1 MDTLTEELQTKYN
14 LPQLQLSMHLKR
26 GFHLSIHRK
35 FLQVKDFP
43 DEFIQVDE
51 GKKIHRFS
59 STELVHLNARYN
71 DALQEIWKLTEIE
84 LGSLLNEIFKV
95 EALTALHRL
104 CDSVAILDTLT
115 SFVTYSSF
123 CPAQTERPKL
133 TYGGPIALQ
142 KAYHPT
148 LLDLKPQS
156 AVPNDIFLDE
166 TSALHIIS
174 GRNQAGKSTFIRTI
188 GLITVMAQ
196 TGCMVPA
203 KFASVRILK
212 RIATRF
218 NTSDDISQSQS
229 HFSKEMHDIATI
241 IDGIREHQDSAND
254 EKAGNAQPTQD
265 SNPQST
271 LVLIDELGRSTSTLD
286 GFSIAYAV
294 AEYLSS
300 CPNVLTLFT
309 THFLGLGAMAKV
321 YPVINAFHLETVP
334 VPNEREPAHTEQES
348 LAQRKFTY
356 TVLSGILTD
365 TSYGIDTARLAGFPD
380 RVTKEARDLLPQMP
394 VRNIHRAT
402 DFAKAH
408 FALSEREKRQL
419 QKAKSVVSVAQR
431 ISLIQSSANDPGEVR
446 RLLMELQIKVRNSQ
460 QRGKNRVGQ
469 ASGSRATSE
478 LDTEAKFD
486 DTVGESSK
494 G

>member
-1 MDTLTEELQTKYN
+1 MLTEEVQKKYN
-14 LPQLQLSMHLKR
+14 LPKLRLCMHLKR
-26 GFHLSIHRK
+26 GFHFSLHRK
-35 FLQVKDFP
+35 FLEVKDFP
-43 DEFIQVDE
+43 DEFIQVNE

-59 STELVHLNARYN
+59 STELVNLNARYN
-71 DALQEIWKLTEIE
+71 DALQEIWRLTEIE

-115 SFVTYSSF
+115 SFVTYASF
-123 CPAQTERPKL
+123 CPAQTQRPKL
-133 TYGGPIALQ
+133 TDGGPIALQ

-156 AVPNDIFLDE
+156 AIPNDAFLDE

-174 GRNQAGKSTFIRTI
+174 GRNQAGKSTFIRTV
-188 GLITVMAQ
+188 GLITLMAH
-196 TGCMVPA
+196 TGCTIPA

-212 RIATRF
+212 RITTRF
-218 NTSDDISQSQS
+218 NTGDDISQSQS

-241 IDGIREHQDSAND
+241 IDGIREHQDSAQD
-254 EKAGNAQPTQD
+254 ENVGNNQPEQG
-265 SNPQST
+265 SKSPST

-294 AEYLSS
+294 AEHLSS

-309 THFLGLGAMAKV
+309 THFLGLGAMATI

-334 VPNEREPAHTEQES
+334 MPNERQSTQTEQES
-348 LAQRKFTY
+348 VVQRKFTY

-365 TSYGIDTARLAGFPD
+365 SSYGIDTARLAGFPE
-380 RVTKEARDLLPQMP
+380 RVAKEARDILPQMP
-394 VRNIHRAT
+394 VRTIHQAT
-402 DFAKAH
+402 DFAQAH
-408 FALSEREKRQL
+408 FAPSEKEKRQL
-419 QKAKSVVSVAQR
+419 QKAISVVSVAQR
-431 ISLIQSSANDPGEVR
+431 ISLIQSSTNDPDEVR
-446 RLLMELQIKVRNSQ
+446 RLLMKLQIKVRKSQ
-460 QRGKNRVGQ
+460 QRGKSMAGQ
-469 ASGSRATSE
+469 ASGSRATSA
-478 LDTEAKFD
+478 LDTEAKAD
-486 DTVGESSK
+486 DTVPGSRK